1 MSSTNSND
9 EELKNKSLEDSN
21 DVTESTRIDQL
32 RLHDEGTDSTSSNK
46 QDSSSL
52 NKSGVN
58 RNLQC
63 LTWSSDCSVR
73 YVTS

>member
-1 MSSTNSND
+1 MNSTDCNE
-9 EELKNKSLEDSN
+9 EELKNKSAGESS

-32 RLHDEGTDSTSSNK
+32 RLHDESANSTTSNE
-46 QDSSSL
+46 QDSSSA

-73 YVTS
+73 YAT